1 MKADFLDLKRFNP
14 KTLMTDATV
23 LCLGSRRT
31 GKSFLIR
38 DLLYHHRKIPIGICM
53 SGTES
58 ANPFFGDF
66 IPDTYIY
73 SEFDSVLLNQIYN
86 KQERKIKRNRKLG
99 IGINGKTPANNMFL
113 ILDDMMNSADIWKK
127 DETIKTVFYN
137 GRHYNIMCIISSQ
150 YINIL
155 PPGIR
160 QNFDY
165 VFVFDEPSIQ
175 NRRKIYESFFGA
187 IPSFDLFCNILD
199 ECTED
204 FGCLVATKNKERG
217 LENKIFWYIAEEH
230 QPFKMCSPKVWKYH
244 KMKYDNEYEIALD
257 KKIAHADKIKTKY
270 KNSKKLKIIVSKEN
284 EIVGYDEESCS

>member
-1 MKADFLDLKRFNP
+1 MREEELNLKKFDPRSIVP
-14 KTLMTDATV
+14 DATI

-53 SGTES
+53 SGTEN

-66 IPDTYIY
+66 IPDSFIY
-73 SEFDSVLLNQIYN
+73 SEFDSHLLNNIYN
-86 KQERKIKRNRKLG
+86 KQERKVKRNRKLG
-99 IGINGKTPANNMFL
+99 IGNNGKTPENNVFL
-113 ILDDMMNSADIWKK
+113 IIDDMMNSADVWKK

-165 VFVFDEPSIQ
+165 VFVFDEPSIK
-175 NRRKIYESFFGA
+175 NRKNIYDAWFGA

-204 FGCLVATKNKERG
+204 FGCLVFAKTQERG
-217 LENKIFWYIAEEH
+217 LENKIFWYKAKEH
-230 QPFKMCSPKVWKYH
+230 TSFKMCHPSAWQFHKGNYNNKYE
-244 KMKYDNEYEIALD
+244 DELD
-257 KKIAHADKIKTKY
+257 KKLAHADKIKSKY
-270 KNSKKLKIIVSKEN
+270 KNTKKLKVIVSKEN
-284 EIVGYDEESCS
+284 EIIGYDETSI

>member
-1 MKADFLDLKRFNP
+1 MREEELNLKKFDP
-14 KTLMTDATV
+14 KTILPDATI

-38 DLLYHHRKIPIGICM
+38 DLLYHHRTIPIGICM

-66 IPDTYIY
+66 IPDSYIY
-73 SEFDSVLLNQIYN
+73 SEFDPVLLTNIYH
-86 KQERKIKRNRKLG
+86 KQQRKINRNRKAG
-99 IGINGKTPANNMFL
+99 VGDNGKTPANNLFL
-113 ILDDMMNSADIWKK
+113 ILDDMMNSADIWKR

-204 FGCLVATKNKERG
+204 FGCLVSTKNKERG
-217 LENKIFWYIAEEH
+217 LENKIFWYRAKNH
-230 QPFKMCSPKVWKYH
+230 SDFKMCHPKVWEYH
-244 KMKYDNEYEIALD
+244 KGNYNKEYEDALE
-257 KKIAHADKIKTKY
+257 KKLAHADKIKNKY
-270 KNSKKLKIIVSKEN
+270 KNSKKLKVIVSKEN
-284 EIVGYDEESCS
+284 DIIGYDETSF